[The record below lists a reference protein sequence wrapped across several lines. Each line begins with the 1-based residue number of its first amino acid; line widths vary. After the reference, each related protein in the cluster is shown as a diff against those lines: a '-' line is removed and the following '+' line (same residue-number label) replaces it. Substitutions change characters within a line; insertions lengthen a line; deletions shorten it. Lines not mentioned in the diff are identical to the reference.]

1 MATMKDMEQVL
12 SQIDRMRSIASRWLA
27 TETVSAMERD
37 LMLDKL
43 RMLYEEILFWEG
55 ERLTPEESVEPP
67 VKGKEE
73 KSLAS
78 MKEDPAGAVASSLE
92 STEVVASP
100 ANEPAPQSGSE
111 ATAEASMPAGSETVV
126 EEASQPMA
134 WTRSHASTT
143 KDPMAEPK
151 LFSDEAHV
159 RTRVDKQ
166 VILSL
171 YGDDSP
177 SMARPFVGA
186 HQPPAQP
193 EVTVYESVT
202 VSETPSEAEPMREPI
217 QTAQPVEPEVLSSS
231 ESSAQPEPSAP
242 VDQPLYP
249 ETTTTPVGGISSE
262 SPKASGYADHSEAT
276 LASTPHTTKVLG
288 EIIVTPTES
297 LGDRLGKQHP
307 HTDVASRLRAQT
319 ITDLQHS
326 IGINDRFL
334 LINEL
339 FGGDA
344 ALYEQT
350 LARLNEFTSLDDA
363 MIYIQEH
370 FDWNPDA
377 AGTTFLVELLE
388 RKLEN

>member
-1 MATMKDMEQVL
+1 MVTRKDMEQVL

-43 RMLYEEILFWEG
+43 RLLYEEILFWE
-55 ERLTPEESVEPP
+55 EESVTAAVPAGDPWNGEN
-67 VKGKEE
+67 EATE
-73 KSLAS
+73 KAS
-78 MKEDPAGAVASSLE
+78 MAAPEVTVAMTAQTEQPVQTE
-92 STEVVASP
+92 SVMETVS
-100 ANEPAPQSGSE
+100 SE
-111 ATAEASMPAGSETVV
+111 AVEESDAVEPVTETASAEAADPQPA
-126 EEASQPMA
+126 A
-134 WTRSHASTT
+134 WMRSHAAKEVT
-143 KDPMAEPK
+143 PEPK

-159 RTRVDKQ
+159 RPRVDKQ

-171 YGDDSP
+171 YGEESP
-177 SMARPFVGA
+177 SVSRPFAGA

-193 EVTVYESVT
+193 EVTMYESET
-202 VSETPSEAEPMREPI
+202 VSESVRMESPRMEESVVEPVQPE
-217 QTAQPVEPEVLSSS
+217 QPVQATRTEEAFVVQEQPV
-231 ESSAQPEPSAP
+231 QPEP
-242 VDQPLYP
+242 VERP
-249 ETTTTPVGGISSE
+249 EP
-262 SPKASGYADHSEAT
+262 T
-276 LASTPHTTKVLG
+276 LASSSPAPKVLG

-339 FGGDA
+339 FGGDT

>member
-1 MATMKDMEQVL
+1 MATLKDMEQVL

-43 RMLYEEILFWEG
+43 RMLYEEILFWDG
-55 ERLTPEESVEPP
+55 ESLTTDVTAEDPWNVENEATKSASTETPARTVATAVPAEQSVNAEQPVSSEMVDESDTVESV
-67 VKGKEE
+67 
-73 KSLAS
+73 A
-78 MKEDPAGAVASSLE
+78 
-92 STEVVASP
+92 
-100 ANEPAPQSGSE
+100 
-111 ATAEASMPAGSETVV
+111 ETVV
-126 EEASQPMA
+126 SEVADPQPAA
-134 WTRSHASTT
+134 WMRSHAAKESA
-143 KDPMAEPK
+143 AEPK

-171 YGDDSP
+171 YGEESP
-177 SMARPFVGA
+177 SVSRPFAGA

-193 EVTVYESVT
+193 EDTMYEST
-202 VSETPSEAEPMREPI
+202 ASESARGESPREEEPVVAPV
-217 QTAQPVEPEVLSSS
+217 QPGQPVQATRPEEAFVVQ
-231 ESSAQPEPSAP
+231 EQPVQPES
-242 VDQPLYP
+242 VERP
-249 ETTTTPVGGISSE
+249 EP
-262 SPKASGYADHSEAT
+262 T
-276 LASTPHTTKVLG
+276 LASSSPAPKVLG

-339 FGGDA
+339 FGGDT